1 MYTPG
6 ARVNPFVLVP
16 GDPEERTPM
25 GLVENRQGII
35 DLRDQAFR
43 LAELLSRE
51 ANRSGA
57 APGALEAATE
67 LQSVAF
73 LLGEAERHLAEPAI
87 GPRFGPLRL
96 VKDGLTAA

>member
-1 MYTPG
+1 MYSPG
-6 ARVNPFVLVP
+6 ARVNPFVLCP
-16 GDPEERTPM
+16 QDPKEGTPM
-25 GLVENRQGII
+25 GQVESREGINE
-35 DLRDQAFR
+35 LRDRAFR

-57 APGALEAATE
+57 VPGALEAATE

-73 LLGEAERHLAEPAI
+73 LLGEAERHLAGPAV
-87 GPRFGPLRL
+87 GPGPLRL